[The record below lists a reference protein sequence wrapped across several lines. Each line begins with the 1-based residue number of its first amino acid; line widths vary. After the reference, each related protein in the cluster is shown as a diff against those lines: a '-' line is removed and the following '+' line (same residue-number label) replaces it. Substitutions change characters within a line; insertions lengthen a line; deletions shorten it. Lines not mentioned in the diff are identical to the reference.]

1 MDRPE
6 SRIRVDHVHTRV
18 MRVTIDRPPVNAA
31 DAALLDELYD
41 ALTSVRDADVDALL
55 LTGAGDVFCAGN
67 DIYEFAEM
75 DSADAEDVMASV
87 RRAFWALHDCPV
99 PVVAR
104 VNGAAFGTGLAL
116 AALSDIVIA
125 SDRAV
130 FALPELDVGVLGGLK
145 FGRRFLPELAVR
157 RMFFTGERIPAA
169 DFALM
174 GAPITVVP
182 HAQLDEAVETM
193 LRTVVSK
200 GGVALRFAKQA
211 MNAVEHLDTKT
222 GYEYEQTFT
231 IRMAGRPESK
241 AAVRAVIEKISE
253 RRAEVDAPIRTP

>member
-1 MDRPE
+1 M
-6 SRIRVDHVHTRV
+6 RI
-18 MRVTIDRPPVNAA
+18 TIDRPPVNAA
-31 DAALLDELYD
+31 DAALYDELYE
-41 ALTSVRDADVDALL
+41 ALMTVRDAEVDALV
-55 LTGAGDVFCAGN
+55 LTGEGDVYCAGN

-75 DSADAEDVMASV
+75 DSVYAEDLMATV

-99 PVVAR
+99 PVIAR
-104 VNGAAFGTGLAL
+104 VNGPALGAGLAL
-116 AALSDIVIA
+116 AALCDIVIA

-130 FALPELDVGVLGGLK
+130 FALPELDVGVLGGMK

-157 RMFFTGERIPAA
+157 RMFFTGERISAT
-169 DFALM
+169 DFAAM

-182 HAQLDEAVETM
+182 HDQLDV
-193 LRTVVSK
+193 TVNALLVTIVSK

-231 IRMAGRPESK
+231 VRMADRPESK
-241 AAVRAVIEKISE
+241 AAVRAVIQQIAD
-253 RRAEVDAPIRTP
+253 RGAADGP

>member
-1 MDRPE
+1 MQRSEPRIGVDRIAP
-6 SRIRVDHVHTRV
+6 RV
-18 MRVTIDRPPVNAA
+18 MRITIDRPPVNAA
-31 DAALLDELYD
+31 DAALHDELYE
-41 ALTSVRDADVDALL
+41 ALMSVRDTEMDVLM
-55 LTGAGDVFCAGN
+55 LTGAGDIFCAGN

-75 DSADAEDVMASV
+75 DSVKAESLMASV
-87 RRAFWALHDCPV
+87 RRAFWALYDCPV

-104 VNGAAFGTGLAL
+104 VNGPAFGTGLAL

-125 SDRAV
+125 SERAM
-130 FALPELDVGVLGGLK
+130 FGLPELDVGVLGGMK

-157 RMFFTGERIPAA
+157 RMFFTGERISAT
-169 DFALM
+169 DFAAM

-182 HAQLDEAVETM
+182 HEQLDDAVDAV
-193 LRTVVSK
+193 LATVVSK

-231 IRMAGRPESK
+231 VRMADRPESK
-241 AAVRAVIEKISE
+241 AAAREVIQRIAD
-253 RRAEVDAPIRTP
+253 RRTTAR